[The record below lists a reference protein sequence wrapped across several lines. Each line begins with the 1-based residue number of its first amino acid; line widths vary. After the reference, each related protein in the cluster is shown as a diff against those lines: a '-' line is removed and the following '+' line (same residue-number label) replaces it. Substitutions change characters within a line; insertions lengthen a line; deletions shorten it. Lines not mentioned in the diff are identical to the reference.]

1 MTVIGINQI
10 LIRIKEENLVQDLGA
25 RELENPEG
33 VGIDFRLGALF
44 QITKGGA
51 FIEADGEA
59 GLGRRKG
66 VQTKEIAK
74 YVKHE
79 SGSKNHGKKQK
90 TVSLKPGQYY
100 LAQTLETVNTP
111 HDLMPVVYPRTSLF
125 RAGILMLNSKTDP
138 GYKGKL
144 TFGMVNLSPFPVKL
158 QMGARICNMVFF
170 KIEGETVAYRGQHQ
184 GGRVTPSKVEK
195 QV

>member
-1 MTVIGINQI
+1 MAVLGINQV
-10 LIRIKEENLVQDLGA
+10 LIRIKEELLVENLGA

-66 VQTKEIAK
+66 VTTKEIAV
-74 YVKHE
+74 YE
-79 SGSKNHGKKQK
+79 ARTTNQK
-90 TVSLKPGQYY
+90 TISLKPGQYY
-100 LAQTLETVNTP
+100 LAQTLESVNTP

-138 GYKGKL
+138 GYRGKL

-170 KIEGETVAYRGQHQ
+170 KIDGETVAYRGQHQ
-184 GGRVTPSKVEK
+184 GGRVTPSKVEQ

>member
-1 MTVIGINQI
+1 MAVLGIDQV
-10 LIRIKEENLVQDLGA
+10 LIRIKEEFLVENLGDRDLTK
-25 RELENPEG
+25 PEG

-66 VQTKEIAK
+66 VQTKEIASFK
-74 YVKHE
+74 EK
-79 SGSKNHGKKQK
+79 SKTQK
-90 TVSLKPGQYY
+90 TVSIKPGQYY
-100 LAQTLETVNTP
+100 LARTFESVNTP
-111 HDLMPVVYPRTSLF
+111 YDLMPVVYPRTSLF

-138 GYKGKL
+138 GYKGQL
-144 TFGMVNLSPFPVKL
+144 TFGMVNLSPFPIKL

-170 KIEGETVAYRGQHQ
+170 KIDGETVAYRGQHQ
-184 GGRVTPSKVEK
+184 GGRVTPSKVEQ

>member
-1 MTVIGINQI
+1 MAVLGINHI
-10 LIRIKEENLVQDLGA
+10 LIRIKEEALIEDLGA

-33 VGIDFRLGALF
+33 VGVDFRLGALF
-44 QITKGGA
+44 QIKKGGA

-59 GLGRRKG
+59 GLGKRKG
-66 VQTKEIAK
+66 VETKEIATFK
-74 YVKHE
+74 KQDTR
-79 SGSKNHGKKQK
+79 SKKQIKQK

-100 LAQTLETVNTP
+100 LAQTVETVNTP
-111 HDLMPVVYPRTSLF
+111 HDLMPVVYPRSSLF

-144 TFGMVNLSPFPVKL
+144 IFGMVNLSPFPVKL

-170 KIEGETVAYRGQHQ
+170 KIEGESIAYRGQNQ
-184 GGRVTPSKVEK
+184 GGRVTAEKVEK

>member
-1 MTVIGINQI
+1 MTVLGINQI
-10 LIRIKEENLVQDLGA
+10 LIRIREEGLVENLGA

-33 VGIDFRLGALF
+33 VGVDFRLGAIF

-51 FIEADGEA
+51 FIEADGEV
-59 GLGRRKG
+59 GLGKRKG
-66 VQTKEIAK
+66 VQTKEIAS
-74 YVKHE
+74 HE
-79 SGSKNHGKKQK
+79 PRATKQK
-90 TVSLKPGQYY
+90 TVSLRPGQYY
-100 LAQTLETVNTP
+100 LAQTLEAVNTP

-170 KIEGETVAYRGQHQ
+170 KIDGETVAYRGQHQ
-184 GGRVTPSKVEK
+184 GGRVTPSKVEQ

>member
-1 MTVIGINQI
+1 MAVLGINQV
-10 LIRIKEENLVQDLGA
+10 LIRIKEELLVENLGM

-33 VGIDFRLGALF
+33 VGIDFRLGSVHK
-44 QITKGGA
+44 IVKGGA
-51 FIEADGEA
+51 FIEGDPSASSGQV
-59 GLGRRKG
+59 GYGKRKG
-66 VQTKEIAK
+66 VTTQLVANYEPRTK
-74 YVKHE
+74 
-79 SGSKNHGKKQK
+79 NQK
-90 TVSLKPGQYY
+90 TITLKPGQYY
-100 LAQTLETVNTP
+100 LAQTLESVNTP

-170 KIEGETVAYRGQHQ
+170 KIDGETVAYRGQHQ
-184 GGRVTPSKVEK
+184 GGRVTPEK
-195 QV
+195 EEQQI

>member
-1 MTVIGINQI
+1 MAVLGINQV
-10 LIRIKEENLVQDLGA
+10 LIRIKEELLVENLGP

-33 VGIDFRLGALF
+33 VGIDFRLGAIF

-59 GLGRRKG
+59 GLGKRKG

-74 YVKHE
+74 HE
-79 SGSKNHGKKQK
+79 TAGKKQK
-90 TVSLKPGQYY
+90 TVTIKPGQYY
-100 LAQTLETVNTP
+100 LAQTLEVVNTP

-170 KIEGETVAYRGQHQ
+170 KIDGESVAYRGQHQ
-184 GGRVTPSKVEK
+184 GGRVTPQKVEQ